1 MIAAIVAIILLLTL
15 FSTRVLAAEFYIVHD
30 RTTQK
35 CTVADKLPVTNIRTI
50 NLASDAVYKTRREA
64 ESAMK
69 AIKMCSP

>member
-1 MIAAIVAIILLLTL
+1 MIAAIVAFILLLTL

-35 CTVADKLPVTNIRTI
+35 CTVADKPPVTNIRTI
-50 NLASDAVYKTRREA
+50 NLASDAIYKTRREA